1 VSQAGRVSKSTGEA
15 VPTTRPGL
23 SGTTADAPGSA
34 ANNPACPGGVTSHQ
48 RRRLQAEVQHPL
60 GVILEQVPCLLQ
72 EHRELGPGVRGGE
85 VPDKIRCRQC
95 AYSTNCSFDASDA
108 VRTRRM
114 NAAPATVED
123 LASA

>member
-1 VSQAGRVSKSTGEA
+1 VSKSTGEA

-60 GVILEQVPCLLQ
+60 GVILEQVPCLLK
-72 EHRELGPGVRGGE
+72 EHRELGTARPVKFEEPTNSLPPMRILHE
-85 VPDKIRCRQC
+85 RV
-95 AYSTNCSFDASDA
+95 ASTHP
-108 VRTRRM
+108 T
-114 NAAPATVED
+114 
-123 LASA
+123 